1 MTEPSFEVAARAGE
15 PTALPVGG
23 TAATGHE
30 WTLERPP
37 EVQLVG
43 GTSATPAAHG
53 ANGPPGLPGPNAAG
67 DPTQQ
72 RLVVVAPAGRY
83 ELTARLGRPW
93 EDVPVRTVRIVLV
106 VSE

>member
-1 MTEPSFEVAARAGE
+1 VQGRAGE
-15 PTALPVGG
+15 PIALPVGV

-30 WTLERPP
+30 WTLEHPP

-43 GTSATPAAHG
+43 ETGDPSTPG
-53 ANGPPGLPGPNAAG
+53 RPTGAG

-72 RLVVVAPAGRY
+72 RLVVSAPAGRY

-93 EDVPVRTVRIVLV
+93 EDDPVRTVRIVLD
-106 VSE
+106 VSG